1 MVACK
6 VIDIKGF
13 MAKLLLKEIF
23 DEFLV
28 IEAEISTD
36 IRFSIDGHIQEEF
49 FTIEEREELPKERIA
64 LWKRLRP
71 ICFELIKG
79 KKTPK
84 NMKIVF
90 RMKQEMVRSLLQET
104 GLPYREED
112 IEGLYLHIRYEK
124 ESLYCI
130 TGVSMRIFTM
140 EKGLEHS
147 WDKKVQE
154 FLKTSEIF
162 YEME

>member
-90 RMKQEMVRSLLQET
+90 R
-104 GLPYREED
+104 YREED

>member
-49 FTIEEREELPKERIA
+49 FTIEEREELPNERIA
-64 LWKRLRP
+64 YM
-71 ICFELIKG
+71 F
-79 KKTPK
+79 
-84 NMKIVF
+84 
-90 RMKQEMVRSLLQET
+90 
-104 GLPYREED
+104 
-112 IEGLYLHIRYEK
+112 
-124 ESLYCI
+124 
-130 TGVSMRIFTM
+130 
-140 EKGLEHS
+140 
-147 WDKKVQE
+147 
-154 FLKTSEIF
+154 
-162 YEME
+162 

>member
-1 MVACK
+1 
-6 VIDIKGF
+6 
-13 MAKLLLKEIF
+13 
-23 DEFLV
+23 
-28 IEAEISTD
+28 
-36 IRFSIDGHIQEEF
+36 
-49 FTIEEREELPKERIA
+49 
-64 LWKRLRP
+64 
-71 ICFELIKG
+71 
-79 KKTPK
+79 
-84 NMKIVF
+84 MKIVF

>member
-49 FTIEEREELPKERIA
+49 FTIEEREELP
-64 LWKRLRP
+64 
-71 ICFELIKG
+71 
-79 KKTPK
+79 
-84 NMKIVF
+84 
-90 RMKQEMVRSLLQET
+90 
-104 GLPYREED
+104 
-112 IEGLYLHIRYEK
+112 
-124 ESLYCI
+124 
-130 TGVSMRIFTM
+130 
-140 EKGLEHS
+140 
-147 WDKKVQE
+147 
-154 FLKTSEIF
+154 
-162 YEME
+162 

>member
-49 FTIEEREELPKERIA
+49 PKERIA